1 MLVMVVTHTMHMMS
15 VSIAT
20 IVKECIKMTLNIPHN
35 EYQDEEMVK
44 EQVMKNVTMIILEMG
59 MDEMKIDCKLKI
71 HGCAMEE
78 LRQQEMY
85 VNTVMLLLVGIQTT
99 KLFLKYV

>member
-44 EQVMKNVTMIILEMG
+44 EQAMKNAMMIILTIQ
-59 MDEMKIDCKLKI
+59 MDEMKIDHKSKS

>member
-1 MLVMVVTHTMHMMS
+1 MLVMAETHTMHMMNEFI
-15 VSIAT
+15 VT
-20 IVKECIKMTLNIPHN
+20 IVKECIKMTSHILHS

-44 EQVMKNVTMIILEMG
+44 EQVMRNEMMIILTIQ
-59 MDEMKIDCKLKI
+59 MDEIQIDYKSKS

-99 KLFLKYV
+99 KLILKYV